1 MCPFL
6 LHFFSPVAR
15 IEAQNKTVMENVG
28 LVDMGFMITGGYNS
42 VRTRAFAVTSDL
54 SATEGIDRFFYS
66 CTCWRYFSQR
76 PCSN

>member
-1 MCPFL
+1 M
-6 LHFFSPVAR
+6 AR

-54 SATEGIDRFFYS
+54 SATEH
-66 CTCWRYFSQR
+66 
-76 PCSN
+76 N

>member
-1 MCPFL
+1 M
-6 LHFFSPVAR
+6 AW

-54 SATEGIDRFFYS
+54 SATEGIGRFFLFMYMLEKFFAGS
-66 CTCWRYFSQR
+66 ML
-76 PCSN
+76 